1 MNMTGV
7 FAGAAI
13 TDILGNLPTL
23 VILAMTSPC

>member
-13 TDILGNLPTL
+13 TDILGKSTDAGNLGH
-23 VILAMTSPC
+23 TSPC